1 MREPG
6 KGNNMKNIEHLKGEM
21 FNKIDL
27 AKGMIARAKTENR
40 TLTAEE
46 QKQHDSLMMEIRSL
60 EIEIRDETETQDKE
74 SKKLMGKTGTT
85 SEGEGPEYR
94 KLFGSSGDN
103 GGYSTFNDF
112 LMAIE
117 RRDPRL
123 TQRDF
128 TGFETGT
135 PGLGGDIV
143 PTEWAEFL
151 LDGSLGEELVRPRA
165 RVYPMGAQTVKIPA
179 WGGLDRSGGT
189 VYGGFSGEWLGEL
202 EEATPVEGGVRNIEL
217 KARKLAIYTAAS
229 REVLQDGITFEQQL
243 KSALVDSIGFF
254 LDKAFLTGA
263 GNNSEEPLG
272 VTNCSSAVSE
282 ARQETNKVGYI
293 DLVNMYSSLY
303 KGLPGRP
310 VWICSH
316 EVLPELLGMT
326 DENDRLIWQPNARD
340 GAPAYLFGYPLI
352 VTEKTGLDLG
362 DTGDIMLVNFRGY
375 AVGLRAEVA
384 IEASNAPGW
393 LKDRVDFRII
403 LRVDGTDLFNGPIKT
418 ESGKE
423 LSWAVLLG
431 PKSD

>member
-1 MREPG
+1 ML
-6 KGNNMKNIEHLKGEM
+6 KNIEHLKGEM
-21 FNKIDL
+21 LDKIDL
-27 AKGMIARAKTENR
+27 ARGLIARAKTENR
-40 TLTAEE
+40 ALTDEE
-46 QKQHDSLMMEIRSL
+46 QKRHNSLMIEIRSL
-60 EIEIRDETETQDKE
+60 EKEIADETELQNRE
-74 SKKLMGKTGTT
+74 AKKLRGDIKNGTAEAT
-85 SEGEGPEYR
+85 GPEYR
-94 KLFGSSGDN
+94 KLFNTGGDN
-103 GGYSTFNDF
+103 GGFATFNEF
-112 LMAIE
+112 LAAVEM
-117 RRDPRL
+117 RDPRL
-123 TQRDF
+123 ARRDF
-128 TGFETGT
+128 TGFESGT

-151 LDGSLGEELVRPRA
+151 LDGSLGEEIVRPRA

-179 WGGLDRSGGT
+179 WDGLDRSSGA

-202 EEATPVEGGVRNIEL
+202 EEATPVEGAVRNIEL

-254 LDKAFLTGA
+254 LDKAFLTGT
-263 GNNSEEPLG
+263 GGTNDQPLG
-272 VTNCSSAVSE
+272 VTGCTSAVTE
-282 ARQETNKVGYI
+282 TRQETGEVCYT
-293 DLVNMYSSLY
+293 DLVNMYASLY

-316 EVLPELLGMT
+316 EVLPELLGMV
-326 DENDRLIWQPNARD
+326 DEDNRLIWQPNARD
-340 GAPAYLFGYPLI
+340 GAPSYLFGYPLI

-393 LKDRVDFRII
+393 LKDRIDFRII
-403 LRVDGTDLFNGPIKT
+403 IRADGAELFNGPVKT

-431 PKSD
+431 PKGD